1 MKMDAGFFIEKYDM
15 KPLPEGGYFAP
26 VSRGEFMIPSEILG
40 NVYGGEREA
49 VSLIYYLLEAG
60 DVSKWH
66 MLRPEEYWLWHAGG
80 KLEIMISETDEFKR
94 LQNYILDPEEGDFIV
109 KVPAGYWQTAKVLE
123 GDFVLV
129 SCVVSPGYHDDE
141 LFFLDGGID
150 V

>member
-1 MKMDAGFFIEKYDM
+1 MKRDAKFFIEKYEM
-15 KPLPEGGYFAP
+15 VPLPEGGYFAP
-26 VSRGEFMIPSEILG
+26 VSRGEFIIPHHLLG
-40 NVYGGEREA
+40 DYSGEREA

-60 DVSKWH
+60 DESKWH

-80 KLEIMISETDEFKR
+80 TLQIVISETDSFKR
-94 LQNYILDPEEGDFIV
+94 LENFILDPESGDFIV
-109 KVPAGYWQTAKVLE
+109 KIPAGYWQTAKVLD

-150 V
+150 G